1 MSLVT
6 NNSEQAKVWV
16 NGQYLPATKAS
27 NGEWFVV
34 IDGKRVKVDKN
45 DLFGVN
51 SNLTEHPQRLVNY
64 YKNLI
69 AEKYE
74 EMDFL
79 KTAGEALKKQYIGA
93 RNTYYEFLSECG
105 VDKYSKIG
113 DKAKKAEAKELYSGM
128 LDLKMAKTANSN
140 RQFTACNTQL
150 DYISQ
155 LGNWLNLLNLAKHV
169 QNSIWS

>member
-64 YKNLI
+64 YDGLIEKNN
-69 AEKYE
+69 EKINY
-74 EMDFL
+74 L
-79 KTAGEALKKQYIGA
+79 KAKGEALKAQFKGVQKQYYGL
-93 RNTYYEFLSECG
+93 LSKFG
-105 VDKYSKIG
+105 VDKYSDI
-113 DKAKKAEAKELYSGM
+113 DDEAQKAEAKKFYS
-128 LDLKMAKTANSN
+128 DLSDLRMAKTANSN
-140 RQFTACNTQL
+140 REYSAYMTAF
-150 DYISQ
+150 DYA
-155 LGNWLNLLNLAKHV
+155 LEKGNWQNQLNLAEHV